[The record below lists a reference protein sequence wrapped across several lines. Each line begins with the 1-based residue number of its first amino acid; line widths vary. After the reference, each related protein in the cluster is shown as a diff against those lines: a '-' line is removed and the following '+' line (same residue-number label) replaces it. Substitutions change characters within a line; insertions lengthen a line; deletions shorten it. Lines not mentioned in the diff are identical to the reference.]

1 MPNQGCTGGYNSTP
15 PTPELSSR
23 RKASVRAHL
32 ACRTGSFV
40 EFTKGEIEQSIA
52 DRFERQVISYPG
64 KIAVE
69 TDHNQLTYTELNQ
82 AANRIARAI
91 LARMGR
97 GAEAVALLLH
107 SRALSIAAIL
117 GVLKAGKFYVPLE
130 PSYPPL
136 RNRYLLDD
144 SRARCI
150 LTDRNGAALAQEL
163 AHDDRSLIQL
173 DNGQADLASGNLGLQ
188 ISPDDYAY
196 ILYTSGSTG
205 EPKGVI
211 QNHRN
216 VLHFIMNYTNGLHIC
231 AEDRLSL
238 LYTWGN
244 SAAAMDTFAAL
255 LNGASLHPL
264 RLREEGT
271 GRLGKWLIDVQITVY
286 HSVASVF
293 RSFVSSLSGQEEFP
307 ALRLIDFGGEAVLQ
321 TDVESYRRHSSRD
334 CVLVNGFGTTEI
346 NVARQYFIDQNTEI
360 SGALVP
366 IGYPVKDT
374 EVLLLNESGEEVE
387 AGSVGEICIES
398 PYLALGY
405 LGKPEVTGAAFS
417 ASPKGGGRRIYRTG
431 DLGRMDRD
439 GCLTHLGRKDNQ
451 VKIRGHRVEAA
462 EVEVVLRSTFGMED
476 AVVVGWDFGGGEQR
490 LVAYLV
496 RGQQPE
502 PSQSALRN
510 ELAKILPDYMIPS
523 VFVML
528 EALPK
533 TPNGKV
539 DRRALPAPA
548 ASRPKLETVFV
559 GPRSSLEEMLAG
571 IWKEVLRIDT
581 VGIHDSFFD
590 LGGNSLLAAQVI
602 SRLRS
607 AVGLDVPLRHFFEAP
622 TLQGL
627 AVALVQARAEQ
638 VGVSET
644 SRLLDEVEGSLG
656 DDAPGQ
662 PAHGKQPA

>member
-1 MPNQGCTGGYNSTP
+1 MPSQGCNGSQNPKP
-15 PTPELSSR
+15 PFLELSSR
-23 RKASVRAHL
+23 REASVRAHL
-32 ACRTGSFV
+32 ACRTGAFA

-52 DRFERQVISYPG
+52 DRFEKQVIKYPA

-69 TDHNQLTYTELNQ
+69 TDRDQVTYTELNQ

-91 LARMGR
+91 LERMGR

-107 SRALSIAAIL
+107 SRVLSIAAIL

-150 LTDRNGAALAQEL
+150 LTDRNSVALAQEL
-163 AHDDRSLIQL
+163 AQDDRSWIQL
-173 DNGQADLASGNLGLQ
+173 DDGQADLASDNVGLR
-188 ISPDDYAY
+188 ISPDDFAY
-196 ILYTSGSTG
+196 VLYTSGSTG

-216 VLHFIMNYTNGLHIC
+216 VLHFIMNYTNGLHIG

-255 LNGASLHPL
+255 LNGASLHPF

-271 GRLGKWLIDVQITVY
+271 GRLGKWLIDEQITVY
-286 HSVASVF
+286 HSVPSVF
-293 RSFVSSLSGQEEFP
+293 RSFISSLSGQEEFP
-307 ALRLIDFGGEAVLQ
+307 DLRLIDFGGEAVLQ
-321 TDVESYRRHSSRD
+321 TDVESYRRHLSRD
-334 CVLVNGFGTTEI
+334 CILVNGFGTTEI
-346 NVARQYFIDQNTEI
+346 NVTRQYFIDQSTEI
-360 SGALVP
+360 AEALVP
-366 IGYPVKDT
+366 IGYPVSDT
-374 EVLLLNESGEEVE
+374 EVLLLNDCGEEVE
-387 AGSVGEICIES
+387 TGGVGEICIES
-398 PYLALGY
+398 SYLALGY
-405 LGKPEVTGAAFS
+405 LGKPDVTNAAFS
-417 ASPKGGGRRIYRTG
+417 ASPRGGGRRIYRTG

-451 VKIRGHRVEAA
+451 VKIRGHRVEAG
-462 EVEVVLRSTFGMED
+462 EIEVVLRGRFGMED

-496 RGQQPE
+496 RGRQPE
-502 PSQSALRN
+502 PNQSALRN

-548 ASRPKLETVFV
+548 ASRPRLETVFV
-559 GPRSSLEEMLAG
+559 APRSPLEERLAG
-571 IWKEVLRIDT
+571 IWKEVLRIDE
-581 VGIHDSFFD
+581 VGVHDSFFD

-607 AVGLDVPLRHFFEAP
+607 TLGLDVPLRYFFAAP

-627 AVALVQARAEQ
+627 AVAVVQTRAEQ
-638 VGVSET
+638 AGLSET
-644 SRLLDEVEGSLG
+644 FRLLDEVEGSSG
-656 DDAPGQ
+656 DDVPGG
-662 PAHGKQPA
+662 PAQGKRPA